1 MNKCIFQNWLQNKL
15 ELDDSSVQSGD
26 GLEGGGS
33 SGVSLGDAV
42 SRRSISIGGGGDWD
56 SVVSKSSVSIDTS
69 ISRPLA
75 KTLGRSG
82 HEGGGS
88 TGVSS
93 NSQTISVSVWSI
105 GVWSVSISVESISL
119 GLGIS
124 GSLSVVSVSVWV
136 SISISAVSITIA
148 IWSVSIVSVE
158 SISISLGLSISG
170 SLAIDIG
177 SASEACGL
185 RVWGAHAWP
194 VGIGIV
200 ESWGYKHTSIS
211 LSLGRDTDCDSSGD
225 LMTRRIRI
233 S

>member
-1 MNKCIFQNWLQNKL
+1 M
-15 ELDDSSVQSGD
+15 
-26 GLEGGGS
+26 
-33 SGVSLGDAV
+33 SLGDAV

-136 SISISAVSITIA
+136 SISISSVSITIA
-148 IWSVSIVSVE
+148 IWSVSVVSVE
-158 SISISLGLSISG
+158 SISISISLGLSISR

-200 ESWGYKHTSIS
+200 ESWGYQHTSIS